1 MPAGT
6 LAEAAR
12 NYSPQPINYLN
23 DVRTR
28 QRTAPRFRQAVEAA
42 SPGVGNRPSS
52 SLVIHKTFSPLSLED
67 PEQID
72 ERRKQQKRSS
82 SQCPDYQRQ
91 RDIRGSRVCNRKRRR
106 NSAIRVNQAKCC
118 IRHFDALFSESTIVV
133 TLFNGRPARAICE

>member
-23 DVRTR
+23 DIRTR

-72 ERRKQQKRSS
+72 ERRKQQKRST

-91 RDIRGSRVCNRKRRR
+91 RDIRGSRVRNRKRRR
-106 NSAIRVNQAKCC
+106 KEIWVLCQPPTPRMRETWTQA
-118 IRHFDALFSESTIVV
+118 AT
-133 TLFNGRPARAICE
+133 GART